1 MIDKYSEKRLVTRSV
16 MPSGD
21 KHHPLFVKKVALR
34 ELPNESRNINNKPPI
49 KSLPKE
55 SVKQLIP
62 DSRKVAGIKR
72 QQPDAPPSP
81 SSYQPQ
87 GKISPLANIVY
98 TRRKL
103 ETEQGKMGDFVNINH
118 AESPESRK
126 LSNNCTKIPN
136 MPKNLI
142 QEAKA
147 SYPSHVSDAA
157 TSLAA
162 SSVGLSF
169 PHVHGKPISRLTG
182 PEPLD
187 SVSAAGCPFTADP
200 HKVNNEGW
208 KDRFLRLQMF
218 LKTCDQANQE
228 DYIQMLR
235 SLSAVGRS
243 RHAVEL
249 EKRAIHLLLE
259 EGKELQRMKV
269 LNVLGTPS
277 NDHAS
282 TPSQAPFS
290 LASRAPES

>member
-1 MIDKYSEKRLVTRSV
+1 MIDKYSEKSLVTRSI

-34 ELPNESRNINNKPPI
+34 ELPNESRNINKP
-49 KSLPKE
+49 
-55 SVKQLIP
+55 VKQLTP

-72 QQPDAPPSP
+72 QQPDGPPSP
-81 SSYQPQ
+81 SSCQPQ
-87 GKISPLANIVY
+87 GKIFSPLANIVY

-136 MPKNLI
+136 TPKNLTL
-142 QEAKA
+142 EPMA
-147 SYPSHVSDAA
+147 SYASHVSDAA
-157 TSLAA
+157 NSLAA

-182 PEPLD
+182 PEPQD
-187 SVSAAGCPFTADP
+187 SMSAAGCPFTGDP
-200 HKVNNEGW
+200 HKVNNECW

-228 DYIQMLR
+228 DYIQSKLHLDYAILQYKNFLYDLLIVSVLR

-259 EGKELQRMKV
+259 EGNPDV
-269 LNVLGTPS
+269 S
-277 NDHAS
+277 
-282 TPSQAPFS
+282 
-290 LASRAPES
+290 

>member
-1 MIDKYSEKRLVTRSV
+1 MSELADIHDLSPVNHLMAKVLHMLR
-16 MPSGD
+16 D

-34 ELPNESRNINNKPPI
+34 ELPNESRNINKP
-49 KSLPKE
+49 
-55 SVKQLIP
+55 VKQLTP

-72 QQPDAPPSP
+72 QQPDGPPSP
-81 SSYQPQ
+81 SSCQPQ
-87 GKISPLANIVY
+87 GKIFSPLANIVY

-136 MPKNLI
+136 TPKNLML
-142 QEAKA
+142 EPMA
-147 SYPSHVSDAA
+147 SYASHVSDAA
-157 TSLAA
+157 NSLAA

-182 PEPLD
+182 PEPQD
-187 SVSAAGCPFTADP
+187 SMSAAGCPFTGDP
-200 HKVNNEGW
+200 HKVNNECW

-290 LASRAPES
+290 LASRAPEP